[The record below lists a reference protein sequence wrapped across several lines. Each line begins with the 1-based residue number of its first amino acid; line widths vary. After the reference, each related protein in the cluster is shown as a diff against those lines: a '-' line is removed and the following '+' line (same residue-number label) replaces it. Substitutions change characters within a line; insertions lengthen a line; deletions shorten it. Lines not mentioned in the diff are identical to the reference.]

1 MSESAPKEVNL
12 EAYLIRKVCDL
23 GGKCFK
29 FYSPG
34 SAGMPDRLIVL
45 PGGVI
50 AFMELKRLGEEPN
63 DLQAKRI
70 ADLRKLQANAYW
82 ASTREQV
89 DVVML
94 ELEFERDL
102 LLLVACP

>member
-1 MSESAPKEVNL
+1 MSESAPKEASL

-29 FYSPG
+29 FESPG
-34 SAGMPDRLIVL
+34 TAGMPDRLIVL
-45 PGGVI
+45 PGGVV
-50 AFMELKRLGEEPN
+50 AFVELKRLGEMPS

-70 ADLRKLQANAYW
+70 SDLHKLGANAYW
-82 ASTREQV
+82 ASNKAQV
-89 DVVML
+89 DSAMR

-102 LLLVACP
+102 FLSVP

>member
-1 MSESAPKEVNL
+1 MSDTPKEANL
-12 EAYLIRKVCDL
+12 EAYLVRKVCDL
-23 GGKCFK
+23 GGKCMK
-29 FYSPG
+29 FLSPG

-50 AFMELKRLGEEPN
+50 AFMELKRLGEVPG

-70 ADLRKLQANAYW
+70 SDLHKLGANAYW

-89 DVVML
+89 DSAMR
-94 ELEFERDL
+94 ELEFERDIV
-102 LLLVACP
+102 VAFP

>member
-1 MSESAPKEVNL
+1 MSDAPKEANL

-29 FYSPG
+29 FHSPG

-45 PGGVI
+45 PGVI
-50 AFMELKRLGEEPN
+50 AFMELKRLGEKPS

-70 ADLRKLQANAYW
+70 ADLRKLRANAYW
-82 ASTREQV
+82 ASTVGMV
-89 DVVML
+89 DTALL

-102 LLLVACP
+102 FAAFP